1 MHRLVC
7 VVVVILWLYARLF
20 RYLHIA
26 VLSYVVLVG
35 IILKNNI
42 FIFVYLYKK
51 LCVHVNLYMVSRGRF
66 AVLVDSPAEG
76 AGVNGWFVVLRV
88 NACK

>member
-26 VLSYVVLVG
+26 SVIICCVG
-35 IILKNNI
+35 WYYI
-42 FIFVYLYKK
+42 KK
-51 LCVHVNLYMVSRGRF
+51 QYFYICLLI
-66 AVLVDSPAEG
+66 
-76 AGVNGWFVVLRV
+76 
-88 NACK
+88 